1 MEEND
6 QTEKRNHKRSQAR
19 ERKLEDMVEAEE

>member
-1 MEEND
+1 MEEDD
-6 QTEKRNHKRSQAR
+6 QAEKRNHKRSQTR